1 MTSRYSEFFHTTGA
15 LGKLVEALNKLPGV
29 GPKTAQRLAYYLIRT
44 DDADARGL
52 ALAIIDIRD
61 RITYCSICQ
70 NITEADPCRFCTDE
84 NRDSSRI
91 CVVEEPLDVIAME
104 RTGSYKGTYHVL
116 HGVLSP
122 LDNIGPENLQI
133 NELVTRLQENTVTE
147 IILATN
153 PSVEGETTAMYIRD
167 LCGSMVSSITRLAR
181 GLPVGG
187 DLEYADDVT
196 LIRAM
201 EGRQEF

>member
-1 MTSRYSEFFHTTGA
+1 MTDRYSEFFHATGA
-15 LGKLVEALNKLPGV
+15 VGRLVEALNKLPGV
-29 GPKTAQRLAYYLIRT
+29 GSKTAQRLAYYLIRT
-44 DDADARGL
+44 DDAEARGL

-61 RITYCSICQ
+61 RIIYCSICQ
-70 NITEADPCRFCTDE
+70 NITEINPCRFCTDE
-84 NRDSSRI
+84 SRDNSRI

-104 RTGSYKGTYHVL
+104 RTGSYKGVYHVL

-122 LDNIGPENLQI
+122 LDNIGPGNLKI
-133 NELVTRLQENTVTE
+133 NELVTRLKENTVAE

-153 PSVEGETTAMYIRD
+153 PSVEGETTSMYIRD

>member
-1 MTSRYSEFFHTTGA
+1 
-15 LGKLVEALNKLPGV
+15 
-29 GPKTAQRLAYYLIRT
+29 
-44 DDADARGL
+44 
-52 ALAIIDIRD
+52 
-61 RITYCSICQ
+61 
-70 NITEADPCRFCTDE
+70 
-84 NRDSSRI
+84 
-91 CVVEEPLDVIAME
+91 ME

-133 NELVTRLQENTVTE
+133 NELVRRLQENTVTE

>member
-1 MTSRYSEFFHTTGA
+1 MGSRYSEFFYSAGT
-15 LGKLVEALNKLPGV
+15 LGRLVEALSKLPGV

-44 DDADARGL
+44 DDAEARGL
-52 ALAIIDIRD
+52 ALAISEIRD
-61 RITYCSICQ
+61 KIIYCSICQ
-70 NITEADPCRFCTDE
+70 NITETNPCRFCTDE
-84 NRDSSRI
+84 SRDTSRI

-104 RTGSYKGTYHVL
+104 RTGTYKGAYHVL

-122 LDNIGPENLQI
+122 LDNIGPENLKI
-133 NELVTRLQENTVTE
+133 NELVVRLKENVIAE

-181 GLPVGG
+181 GLPMGG

-196 LIRAM
+196 LIRAL